1 LTAFSSVRSEAV
13 AATVSSQLDLPV
25 TSYYRSVLQSTLHV
39 IWAAQHKKGA
49 GAALTSQAG
58 LAHNPKVREY
68 VLDETVLFQ
77 PMTSGRRPL
86 GFRSAT

>member
-1 LTAFSSVRSEAV
+1 LRQQYHRNSIDLSPRIIEA
-13 AATVSSQLDLPV
+13 L
-25 TSYYRSVLQSTLHV
+25 LQSVLHV

-49 GAALTSQAG
+49 GVALTSQAA
-58 LAHNPKVREY
+58 LAHNSRVGEY

-77 PMTSGRRPL
+77 PMTSGRRSP